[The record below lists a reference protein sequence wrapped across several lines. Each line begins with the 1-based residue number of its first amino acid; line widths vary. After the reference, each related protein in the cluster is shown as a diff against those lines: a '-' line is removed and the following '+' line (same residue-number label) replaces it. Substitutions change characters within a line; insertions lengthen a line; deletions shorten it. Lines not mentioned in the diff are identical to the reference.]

1 MRDFLKDKIFIKT
14 FILSTF
20 LLVFL
25 FFLQVGLKL
34 QHWKFYVL
42 LFAVFFASI
51 LVNFISA
58 LNLIFF
64 DFLSSKFYK
73 IDRRSQNLAKHFW
86 IFIPIYITFHLQII
100 YKIKIYMFFS
110 VIYLIILSGLASY
123 YYWKNSESEFTFT
136 ERYRVYADFSREP
149 CDQGQAPNP
158 PKSGNG
164 KFGLSQGYIEPA
176 RYGIE
181 RSY

>member
-123 YYWKNSESEFTFT
+123 YYWKNSRSK
-136 ERYRVYADFSREP
+136 FS
-149 CDQGQAPNP
+149 A
-158 PKSGNG
+158 
-164 KFGLSQGYIEPA
+164 
-176 RYGIE
+176 
-181 RSY
+181 